1 MKVQIGYVV
10 LYLED
15 TIAGAKFWQENFDF
29 EIKGE
34 VEAGE
39 HKVITI
45 GAKDGQTNFELV
57 PLALMENN
65 PFNINLGIPSI
76 CLLTDDLQGTHA
88 QLTKGGAE
96 VTEISD
102 HGGKNSFAIIDGEG
116 NAFAIAQ
123 R

>member
-1 MKVQIGYVV
+1 MNVQIGYVV

-15 TIAGAKFWQENFDF
+15 TLAGAKFWQDNFDF
-29 EIKGE
+29 VVKNE

-39 HKVITI
+39 HKVITV
-45 GAKDGQTNFELV
+45 GAQDGQTKFELV

-65 PFNINLGIPSI
+65 PFNINLEIPSI
-76 CLLTDDLQGTHA
+76 CLLTDDLESTHA
-88 QLTKGGAE
+88 SLTEGGAN
-96 VTEISD
+96 VTEIAD
-102 HGGKNSFAIIDGEG
+102 HGGKNTFAIIDSEG